1 MPCPLPTL
9 LQQAY
14 LSSCVLQCGQKG
26 TKLSLLITKRRHERV
41 PHGTHQSVPML
52 SSSPARVCF
61 PSAGS
66 SPWWQGISLLF
77 RQSLC
82 TPKPFQPLLP
92 AVGDCSAHKKNRVF
106 LCLIISLVA
115 QAVIVG
121 RILFYFILFVF
132 KSFQCQT
139 SSPKG
144 LCGNRG
150 VQSILQCCLPC
161 QCLKEKLVGHLSSS
175 QVWLVMSVI
184 HLHHWH
190 PKQLVPSFLLTGKE
204 EIPPAGPFHSSVCW
218 YYLWSCL
225 SGRL

>member
-121 RILFYFILFVF
+121 RILFYFICVQKLSMPDIQPQRTVWEPW
-132 KSFQCQT
+132 
-139 SSPKG
+139 SSEHFAMLPTLSVPKG
-144 LCGNRG
+144 EAGWAFELF
-150 VQSILQCCLPC
+150 
-161 QCLKEKLVGHLSSS
+161 SSLACNERDS
-175 QVWLVMSVI
+175 LAPLAS
-184 HLHHWH
+184 
-190 PKQLVPSFLLTGKE
+190 KAAGSFLSANRKGRD
-204 EIPPAGPFHSSVCW
+204 SSCW
-218 YYLWSCL
+218 TLP
-225 SGRL
+225 